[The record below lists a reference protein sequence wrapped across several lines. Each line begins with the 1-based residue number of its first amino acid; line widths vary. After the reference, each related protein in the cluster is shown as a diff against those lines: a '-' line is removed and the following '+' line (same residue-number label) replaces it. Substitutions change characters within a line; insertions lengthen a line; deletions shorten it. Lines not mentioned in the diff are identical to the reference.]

1 MIFMSSDHNCP
12 EGFRRYFPLQNK
24 NRVNNKF
31 DFYISGDESVIYKKN
46 NHSSSA
52 FSSLISDKDSF
63 NRFEKILDGSVF
75 EEILQNHISKG
86 FDLETDGSYKS
97 EFIHG
102 YRLDLLDTYQ
112 FEAPMAT
119 EINEQCKILQSNLKA
134 LSLKGTLTGD
144 WALHNLVF
152 SLKYNKI
159 MNIDLEGF
167 LTYSPLPDWADFD
180 VINEWIEGIITDL
193 NNRIE

>member
-12 EGFRRYFPLQNK
+12 EGFRRYFPLANN

-31 DFYISGDESVIYKKN
+31 DFYISDDESVIYKKN

-52 FSSLISDKDSF
+52 FSSLISYKDSF

-75 EEILQNHISKG
+75 EEILQNHICKG
-86 FDLETDGSYKS
+86 FEPETNGSYKS
-97 EFIHG
+97 RFMHG
-102 YRLDLLDTYQ
+102 YRLDLLDTY
-112 FEAPMAT
+112 
-119 EINEQCKILQSNLKA
+119 EISPEVLQIIRQQCELLIKNLVVA
-134 LSLKGTLTGD
+134 WSRDCLYGD

-152 SLKYNKI
+152 SLENQCI

-167 LTYSPLPDWADFD
+167 LTYNPLPEWAN
-180 VINEWIEGIITDL
+180 IGIIL
-193 NNRIE
+193 QWIKEIFV